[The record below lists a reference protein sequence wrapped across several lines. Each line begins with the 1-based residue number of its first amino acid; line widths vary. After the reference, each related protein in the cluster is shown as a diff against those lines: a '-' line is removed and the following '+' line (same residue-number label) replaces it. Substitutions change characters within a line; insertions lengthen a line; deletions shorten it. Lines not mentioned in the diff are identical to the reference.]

1 MKISNK
7 TKFIFDEERLFYAEI
22 GRRIKE
28 ARIKKYNQFTG
39 KQVKISLVTLAAAL
53 KTTYQQIAKYE
64 SAENRIPLSKLVQI
78 SKILKKPLSY
88 FLDDFNG
95 SPDIAIK
102 FNQAFVNAIDKLE
115 DNI

>member
-1 MKISNK
+1 MS
-7 TKFIFDEERLFYAEI
+7 TSTRYDFVAE
-22 GRRIKE
+22 KLPNPVDTVE
-28 ARIKKYNQFTG
+28 DPA
-39 KQVKISLVTLAAAL
+39 
-53 KTTYQQIAKYE
+53 
-64 SAENRIPLSKLVQI
+64 IPLIKLVQI
-78 SKILKKPLSY
+78 SKLLKKPLSY

>member
-78 SKILKKPLSY
+78 SKILKKTIIL
-88 FLDDFNG
+88 FLR
-95 SPDIAIK
+95 
-102 FNQAFVNAIDKLE
+102 
-115 DNI
+115 